1 MMLLMLVMIMMVC
14 RFNEMAKSASGET
27 VKAAQTRAL
36 LFDMT

>member
-1 MMLLMLVMIMMVC
+1 MLLIMMVC

-36 LFDMT
+36 LFAMT